1 MAILGAIIAIVA
13 LWVISAAQ
21 SAHKRETGVT
31 APSRRAMRNIR
42 KRARDR
48 GIEAHQ
54 QYDTWLDNK
63 RRRELSQTQSGAPPL
78 SEQATEEPAD
88 FVITPKGISDD
99 GFIEFDFHCLKCGG
113 WVISA
118 EDPVTRLSKASCK
131 ACGQPLGKLWDIE
144 KVARRR
150 LNDGNIKVHADA
162 RWGEVD
168 GKPL

>member
-1 MAILGAIIAIVA
+1 MAILGAVIAILA
-13 LWVISAAQ
+13 LWVIAAAQ
-21 SAHKRETGVT
+21 SAHRRTTGVA

-42 KRARDR
+42 KLARDR
-48 GIEAHQ
+48 GIEAHE
-54 QYDTWLDNK
+54 QYDAWLDNK
-63 RRRELSQTQSGAPPL
+63 RRRELSQPQSGGTPL
-78 SEQATEEPAD
+78 AKLAAEEPDD

-150 LNDGNIKVHADA
+150 LNEGNIKVHPDA
-162 RWGEVD
+162 RWGDVD